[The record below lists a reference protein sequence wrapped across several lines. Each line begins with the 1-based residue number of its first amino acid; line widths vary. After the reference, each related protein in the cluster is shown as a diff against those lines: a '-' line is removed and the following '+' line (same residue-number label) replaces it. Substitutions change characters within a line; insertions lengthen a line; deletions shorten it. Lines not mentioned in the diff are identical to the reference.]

1 MTWLLLSILT
11 AAANFLWFKLY
22 ERWQVNTLV
31 AVAANYPLCVA
42 LAWLTGDVDL
52 SGFQLSL
59 PWLPAAA
66 FIGFLYVALFVLIGK
81 SAQFLGVNV
90 TAVAS
95 KMSFVIPMAAA
106 HLYLDLPYTATEG
119 LALLLALAAIYW
131 QSAGQSAAATRR
143 NKALFWLLP
152 VLIFFG
158 GGLADSLLQF
168 TESRQLPVYQQS
180 LFIMT
185 LFGTAGFFGWLA
197 VGLQL
202 VQRQISIGRKDLLA
216 GFLLGLTN
224 FTTVF
229 ALLRAFGSGLPAA
242 SVFPMLNVGIIL
254 LTALAAA
261 FLFGEKP
268 KGKQWWG
275 LAAALLAI
283 AVYASDL

>member
-1 MTWLLLSILT
+1 VTWLLLSIFT

-52 SGFQLSL
+52 GSFAFSH
-59 PWLPAAA
+59 PWLPAAII
-66 FIGFLYVALFVLIGK
+66 IGFLYVALFVLIGQ
-81 SAQFLGVNV
+81 SAQTLGVNI

-106 HLYLDLPYTATEG
+106 HLYLDIPYTATEA

-131 QSAGQSAAATRR
+131 QSAVQPNHTAS
-143 NKALFWLLP
+143 KALSWLLP
-152 VLIFFG
+152 LLIFLG

-168 TESRQLPVYQQS
+168 TESKQLPVYQQS

-185 LFGTAGFFGWLA
+185 LFGTAGFFGWSA

-202 VQRQISIGRKDLLA
+202 MQKQLSIKTKDLLA
-216 GFLLGLTN
+216 GALLGLTN

-242 SVFPMLNVGIIL
+242 YVFPMLNVGIIL

-261 FLFGEKP
+261 LLFGEKP

-283 AVYASDL
+283 AFYASDL

>member
-1 MTWLLLSILT
+1 MTWLLLSIFA

-52 SGFQLSL
+52 GSFAFSH
-59 PWLPAAA
+59 PWLPAAII
-66 FIGFLYVALFVLIGK
+66 IGFLYVALFVLIGQ
-81 SAQFLGVNV
+81 SAQTLGVNI

-106 HLYLDLPYTATEG
+106 HLYLDIPYTATEA

-131 QSAGQSAAATRR
+131 QSAVQPNHTAS
-143 NKALFWLLP
+143 KALSWLLP
-152 VLIFFG
+152 LLIFLG

-168 TESRQLPVYQQS
+168 TESKQLPVYQQS

-185 LFGTAGFFGWLA
+185 LFGTAGFFGWSA

-202 VQRQISIGRKDLLA
+202 MQKQLSIKTKDLLA
-216 GFLLGLTN
+216 GALLGLTN

-242 SVFPMLNVGIIL
+242 YVFPMLNVGIIL

-261 FLFGEKP
+261 LLFGEKP

-283 AVYASDL
+283 AFYASDL

>member
-1 MTWLLLSILT
+1 MTWLLLSIFT

-52 SGFQLSL
+52 GSFAFSH
-59 PWLPAAA
+59 PWLPAAII
-66 FIGFLYVALFVLIGK
+66 IGFLYVALFVLIGQ
-81 SAQFLGVNV
+81 SAQTLGVNI

-106 HLYLDLPYTATEG
+106 HLYLDIPYTATEA

-131 QSAGQSAAATRR
+131 QSAVQPNHTAS
-143 NKALFWLLP
+143 KALSWLLP
-152 VLIFFG
+152 LLIFLG

-168 TESRQLPVYQQS
+168 TESKQLPVYQQS

-185 LFGTAGFFGWLA
+185 LFGTAGFFGWSA

-202 VQRQISIGRKDLLA
+202 MQKQLSIKTKDLLA
-216 GFLLGLTN
+216 GALLGLTN

-242 SVFPMLNVGIIL
+242 YVFPMLNVGIIL

-261 FLFGEKP
+261 LLFGEKP

-283 AVYASDL
+283 AFYASDL

>member
-1 MTWLLLSILT
+1 MTWLLLSIFT

-31 AVAANYPLCVA
+31 AVATNYPLCVA

-52 SGFQLSL
+52 GSFAFSH
-59 PWLPAAA
+59 PWLPAAII
-66 FIGFLYVALFVLIGK
+66 IGFLYVALFVLIGQ
-81 SAQFLGVNV
+81 SAQTLGVNI

-106 HLYLDLPYTATEG
+106 HLYLDIPYTATEA

-131 QSAGQSAAATRR
+131 QSAVQPNHTAS
-143 NKALFWLLP
+143 KALSWLLP
-152 VLIFFG
+152 LLIFLG

-168 TESRQLPVYQQS
+168 TESKQLPVYQQS

-185 LFGTAGFFGWLA
+185 LFGTAGFFGWSA

-202 VQRQISIGRKDLLA
+202 MQKQLSIKTKDLLA
-216 GFLLGLTN
+216 GALLGLTN

-242 SVFPMLNVGIIL
+242 YVFPMLNVGIIL

-261 FLFGEKP
+261 LLFGEKP

-283 AVYASDL
+283 AFYASDL

>member
-52 SGFQLSL
+52 SGFHWSL
-59 PWLPAAA
+59 PWLPAAG
-66 FIGFLYVALFVLIGK
+66 FIGFLYVALFVLIGQ
-81 SAQFLGVNV
+81 SAQNLGVNI
-90 TAVAS
+90 TAIAS
-95 KMSFVIPMAAA
+95 KMSFVLPMAAA

-119 LALLLALAAIYW
+119 LALILALAAIYW
-131 QSAGQSAAATRR
+131 QSAAQTTGSLA
-143 NKALFWLLP
+143 KGFSLLLP
-152 VLIFFG
+152 LLIFVG
-158 GGLADSLLQF
+158 GGLADSLLQY
-168 TESRQLPVYQQS
+168 TESKQLPVHQQS

-185 LFGTAGFFGWLA
+185 LFGTAGIFGWSA
-197 VGLQL
+197 VGLQ
-202 VQRQISIGRKDLLA
+202 SIQKQTRITTKDLLA
-216 GFLLGLTN
+216 GALLGVTN

-242 SVFPMLNVGIIL
+242 YVFPMLNVGIIL
-254 LTALAAA
+254 CTALAAA
-261 FLFGEKP
+261 LLFGEKP
-268 KGKQWWG
+268 QGKQWWG

-283 AVYASDL
+283 AFYASDL

>member
-1 MTWLLLSILT
+1 MTWLLLSIFT

-52 SGFQLSL
+52 GSFAFSH
-59 PWLPAAA
+59 PWLPAAII
-66 FIGFLYVALFVLIGK
+66 IGFIYVALFVLIGQ
-81 SAQFLGVNV
+81 SAQTLGVNI

-106 HLYLDLPYTATEG
+106 HLYLDIPYTATEA

-131 QSAGQSAAATRR
+131 QSAVQPNHTAS
-143 NKALFWLLP
+143 KALSWLLP
-152 VLIFFG
+152 LLIFLG

-168 TESRQLPVYQQS
+168 TESKQLPVYQQS

-185 LFGTAGFFGWLA
+185 LFGTAGFFGWSA

-202 VQRQISIGRKDLLA
+202 MQKQLSIKTKDLLA
-216 GFLLGLTN
+216 GALLGLTN

-242 SVFPMLNVGIIL
+242 YVFPMLNVGIIL

-261 FLFGEKP
+261 LLFGEKP

-283 AVYASDL
+283 AFYASDL